1 MLLSALGFWEMGQIA
16 LIAAYT
22 ALIGAILML
31 ILSVL
36 GVAHLRRVRPPKP
49 RSSPRSRLASRSA
62 NLNEPRQPSGCTSSR
77 CPRRDCRQGAA
88 GFVGLIDPRVA
99 GPMTL
104 RQVTFG
110 PNPAT

>member
-36 GVAHLRRVRPPKP
+36 GVAHLRRVAPEAEVF
-49 RSSPRSRLASRSA
+49 PRSRLASRSA

-110 PNPAT
+110 PDPAT

>member
-36 GVAHLRRVRPPKP
+36 GVAHLRRVAPEAEVFPAIGTGVEVSQPERAATAVRLHFEPLPPPGPPPGGSWLRRLDRPADG
-49 RSSPRSRLASRSA
+49 RSDDP
-62 NLNEPRQPSGCTSSR
+62 T
-77 CPRRDCRQGAA
+77 A
-88 GFVGLIDPRVA
+88 GD
-99 GPMTL
+99 L
-104 RQVTFG
+104 R
-110 PNPAT
+110 P